1 MGAFLVYGEYMNLAL
16 KYRPREF
23 SDVVGQRATTVM
35 LNAMIQ
41 KGKLSQVLLF
51 TGPSGVGKTS
61 MARIIAAQLNSE
73 GAEDVHAGTH
83 PAVLEI
89 DGASNGSVD
98 AIRQLKKDLNFVVPG
113 HRVIIIDEVHAI
125 SDAAFAALLNML
137 EFPPANVTFI
147 LITTEEQEVIKTIRT
162 RGQHYKFLEA
172 SVEDLRARLDHIVAQ
187 ESIVMD
193 SDLVDLIA
201 QRSEGSFRQACMLL
215 EQAWVAEVQSVEQYN
230 ELQGEVD
237 YGPTLLKSA
246 LKGPVAA
253 LNQLETV
260 LRYTS
265 TSSVTDRTVEAL
277 RDVMVLKGGQKLQY
291 SGKALEIR
299 LELASK
305 LGTDQILK
313 AIRIMWDLQTKLN
326 TGNPVRGLEMAYS
339 LIGEILKVEI
349 EAPVVTNTER
359 MTFEQMRNLRNG

>member
-1 MGAFLVYGEYMNLAL
+1 MNLAL
-16 KYRPREF
+16 KYRPKQF
-23 SDVVGQRATTVM
+23 SDVVGQRATSVV
-35 LNAMIQ
+35 LNAMIA
-41 KGKLSQVLLF
+41 KERLSQVLLF

-61 MARIIAAQLNSE
+61 MARIVAAQLNSE
-73 GAEDVHAGTH
+73 GAQDVHAGTH

-125 SDAAFAALLNML
+125 SDQAFAALLNML

-162 RGQHYKFLEA
+162 RGQHFKFLLA
-172 SVEDLRARLDHIVAQ
+172 SVEDIKLRLSYIVQ
-187 ESIVMD
+187 NENITID
-193 SDLVDLIA
+193 DDLLDLIS

-215 EQAWVAEVQSVEQYN
+215 EQAWIADVSTVEEYN

-246 LKGPVAA
+246 LFGPVSA
-253 LNQLETV
+253 LNRLEMV

-265 TSSVTDRTVEAL
+265 TSSVIDRTVEVL
-277 RDVMVLKGGQKLQY
+277 RDVIVLKGGLKLQY
-291 SGKALEIR
+291 SGKALEDR

-305 LGTDQILK
+305 LGTDQLLK
-313 AIRIMWDLQTKLN
+313 AIRIVWDLQTKLT

-339 LIGEILKVEI
+339 LLGEILQIRETVQQPTVQ
-349 EAPVVTNTER
+349 AGTTR
-359 MTFEQMRNLRNG
+359 MSFADMQRS

>member
-1 MGAFLVYGEYMNLAL
+1 MDLAL

-23 SDVVGQRATTVM
+23 SQVVGQLAVTVM
-35 LNAMIQ
+35 LHAMIK

-73 GAEDVHAGTH
+73 GAQEVHEGTH

-89 DGASNGSVD
+89 DGASSGSVE
-98 AIRQLKKDLNFVVPG
+98 AIRQLKRDLNFAVAG

-125 SDAAFAALLNML
+125 SDAAFAVLLNML

-147 LITTEEQEVIKTIRT
+147 LLTTEEHEIIKTVRT
-162 RGQHYKFLEA
+162 RGQHYKFTEA
-172 SVEDLRARLDHIVAQ
+172 SVEDLRSRLTYIVAQ
-187 ESIVMD
+187 EGITMD
-193 SDLVDLIA
+193 SELVDLIA
-201 QRSEGSFRQACMLL
+201 QRSEGSFRQACKLL
-215 EQAWVAEVQSVEQYN
+215 EQAWVTDCTTVEQYN

-246 LKGPVAA
+246 LSGPISA

-265 TSSVTDRTVEAL
+265 TASVTDRTVEAL

-291 SGKALEIR
+291 SGKALEDR

-305 LGTDQILK
+305 LTTDRILK
-313 AIRIMWDLQTKLN
+313 AIRIMWDLQTKL
-326 TGNPVRGLEMAYS
+326 TAGNPVRGLEMAYS
-339 LIGEILKVEI
+339 LMGEILQQE
-349 EAPVVTNTER
+349 EVVAIAAVNNSR
-359 MTFEQMRNLRNG
+359 MSFDDLKRLQS

>member
-1 MGAFLVYGEYMNLAL
+1 MNLAL

-89 DGASNGSVD
+89 DGASNGSVE
-98 AIRQLKKDLNFVVPG
+98 AIRQLKRDLNFVVPG

-137 EFPPANVTFI
+137 EFPPTNVTFI

-187 ESIVMD
+187 EGIEMT

-215 EQAWVAEVQSVEQYN
+215 EQAWVSDVHTVDEYN

-237 YGPTLLKSA
+237 YGPSLIKAAIQGPAIA
-246 LKGPVAA
+246 LM
-253 LNQLETV
+253 QLEST

-265 TSSVTDRTVEAL
+265 TSSVTDRTVEVL
-277 RDVMVLKGGQKLQY
+277 KDIMILKGGQALNY
-291 SGKALEIR
+291 SGKALEVR

-305 LGTDQILK
+305 LGTDQVLK

-326 TGNPVRGLEMAYS
+326 GGNPVRALEMAYS
-339 LIGEILKVEI
+339 IMGEILKI
-349 EAPVVTNTER
+349 ESAAPVVSNNAR
-359 MTFEQMRNLRNG
+359 MSFEEMRKMQQG